1 MKQALGLV
9 EISGLSTAVVVADTM
24 VKAANVRLLEI
35 ENTKGL
41 GYMTIKIVGDV
52 GAVNAAVNAGK
63 QIGTTNGKL
72 VSWKVI
78 PRPSEYVDQTFCC
91 PDPPVPP
98 SPPKKEAQEQTEAEV
113 EVKAETVEEVKAGEP
128 EETGLE
134 EIAPEDMEQ
143 DATELE
149 KPESD
154 GETGKQEAAAKQAES
169 LEAGAEQETEAE
181 PAENA
186 AEPTEAESDPK
197 IEAEPIEIK
206 SEFLVEAE
214 PTRTGTVEPAEP
226 EVPDSPETPPERPK
240 KTAKRTTS
248 AKSTSTTRHKKN

>member
-9 EISGLSTAVVVADTM
+9 EISGLSTAVVAADTM
-24 VKAANVRLLEI
+24 AKAANVRILEI

-41 GYMTIKIVGDV
+41 GYMTIKIIGDV

-63 QIGTTNGKL
+63 QIGTANGKL

-78 PRPSEYVDQTFCC
+78 PRPSDYVDQTFCC
-91 PDPPVPP
+91 PEPPVPP
-98 SPPKKEAQEQTEAEV
+98 SPPKKEAQEETEAEV
-113 EVKAETVEEVKAGEP
+113 EVKAETMEAVKAGEP

-134 EIAPEDMEQ
+134 EIAPED
-143 DATELE
+143 T
-149 KPESD
+149 
-154 GETGKQEAAAKQAES
+154 
-169 LEAGAEQETEAE
+169 EQETEAE
-181 PAENA
+181 PAEA
-186 AEPTEAESDPK
+186 GPEPK

-206 SEFLVEAE
+206 SEPLVEAE
-214 PTRTGTVEPAEP
+214 PTRTGTVDPAEP

>member
-24 VKAANVRLLEI
+24 AKAANVRILEI

-63 QIGTTNGKL
+63 QIGTANGKL

-78 PRPSEYVDQTFCC
+78 PRPSDYVDQTFCC
-91 PDPPVPP
+91 PEPPVPP
-98 SPPKKEAQEQTEAEV
+98 SPPKKEAQEETEA
-113 EVKAETVEEVKAGEP
+113 EVKAETMEAVKAGEP

-134 EIAPEDMEQ
+134 EIAPED
-143 DATELE
+143 T
-149 KPESD
+149 
-154 GETGKQEAAAKQAES
+154 
-169 LEAGAEQETEAE
+169 EQETEAE
-181 PAENA
+181 PAEA
-186 AEPTEAESDPK
+186 GPEPK

-206 SEFLVEAE
+206 SEPLVEAE
-214 PTRTGTVEPAEP
+214 PTRTGTVDPAEP